1 LGGIEMPMRVKMDG
15 VVGQIIEP
23 YGKFNY
29 GDIVNII
36 KIKIS
41 EFDFFKSKAFV
52 TDGEGV
58 YWIDMKN
65 LELKPGNCKV

>member
-1 LGGIEMPMRVKMDG
+1 MPMRVKMSG
-15 VVGQIIEP
+15 VIGQIIEP

-29 GDIVNII
+29 GDIVNIL
-36 KIKIS
+36 KVKIS
-41 EFDFFKSKAFV
+41 EFDYSHSKACV

-65 LELKPGNCKV
+65 LELKPGDCKL